1 MTEKA
6 QQLRGLS
13 SEQKR
18 AMLKRMVAKREGGDT
33 GESRPRDATRAVS
46 GQDDGVAAI
55 PESHYRFDKFPEYQ
69 QLHVQ
74 RAVGERAGI
83 DNPFFVLHESCAA
96 DTTMIDGREFY
107 NFATYNYLDMNGDPR
122 VREAAADAM
131 ARYGVSASASRV
143 VSGERPPHR
152 DLESE
157 LARVHGT
164 EDAVVFVSG
173 HATNVST
180 IATLVGPKDLVLHDR
195 LIHNSQLQ
203 GARLSGASRRSFPH
217 NDMDALEALL
227 AEERPRHQKIL
238 ICVEGLY
245 SMDGDLAP
253 LPRLI
258 ALKKRYKAL
267 LMVDEAHATGVVGA
281 TGGGVGEH
289 FGVDG
294 QDVDIWMG
302 TLSKTLCGC
311 GGFIAGSRALID
323 ILKFN
328 APGFVYSVGMPPGIA
343 AACRKALEIMQA
355 EPERVGKLQDNGR
368 AFLEMCRARGLDT
381 GTSDGYCV
389 VPVIVGRSVLTAQL
403 ANALF
408 ARGVNVQPI
417 IYPAVE
423 EKAARLRFFISSAH
437 DRAQLEHTADLI
449 AEELTRLRAQSEAAE

>member
-1 MTEKA
+1 MTQKSPN
-6 QQLRGLS
+6 LRGLS
-13 SEQKR
+13 AEQKR
-18 AMLKRMVAKREGGDT
+18 AMLKRMIAKREGGASDET
-33 GESRPRDATRAVS
+33 T
-46 GQDDGVAAI
+46 GVAAWPDGGSGGPAAGI

-69 QLHVQ
+69 QIHVQ
-74 RAVGERAGI
+74 RAVGERAEI
-83 DNPFFVLHESCAA
+83 DNPFFIEHEGCAA
-96 DTTMIDGREFY
+96 DTTMIDGRAFY
-107 NFATYNYLDMNGDPR
+107 NFATYNYLDLNGDPR
-122 VREAAADAM
+122 VQQAAAETM

-152 DLESE
+152 ALEGE
-157 LARVHGT
+157 LARLHGT

-203 GARLSGASRRSFPH
+203 GARLSGATRRSFPH
-217 NDMDALEALL
+217 NDMDALEAIL
-227 AEERPRHQKIL
+227 AEERPRHQKVL

-258 ALKKRYKAL
+258 ELKQRYKAL

-281 TGGGVGEH
+281 TGRGVGEH
-289 FGVDG
+289 FGIAG
-294 QDVDIWMG
+294 ADVDIWMG
-302 TLSKTLCGC
+302 TLSKSLCGC
-311 GGFIAGSRALID
+311 GGFIAGSRPLIE

-355 EPERVGKLQDNGR
+355 EPQRVRKLQDNGQR
-368 AFLEMCRARGLDT
+368 FLELCQARGLDT
-381 GTSDGYCV
+381 GTSEGFCV
-389 VPVIVGRSVLTAQL
+389 VPVIVGRSILTAQL

-437 DRAQLEHTADLI
+437 SHAQLEHTADLI
-449 AEELTRLRAQSEAAE
+449 ADELTRLRAQSEAAE

>member
-1 MTEKA
+1 MTQKP

-13 SEQKR
+13 SEQKK
-18 AMLKRMVAKREGGDT
+18 AMLKRMVANRESGDAGASQAREGRVGDAQP
-33 GESRPRDATRAVS
+33 EAAA
-46 GQDDGVAAI
+46 GV

-69 QLHVQ
+69 QLHIQ
-74 RAVGERAGI
+74 RAVGEHAGI
-83 DNPFFVLHESCAA
+83 DDPFFIQHETCAA
-96 DTTMIDGREFY
+96 DTTLIDGREFY
-107 NFATYNYLDMNGDPR
+107 NFATYNYLDLNGDPR

-152 DLESE
+152 ALETE

-164 EDAVVFVSG
+164 DDAVVFVSG

-203 GARLSGASRRSFPH
+203 GARLSGATRRSFAH
-217 NDMDALEALL
+217 NDMDALEDLL
-227 AEERPRHQKIL
+227 AQERPRHQKVL

-258 ALKKRYKAL
+258 ELKRRYKAL
-267 LMVDEAHATGVVGA
+267 LMVDEAHSTGVVGA

-289 FGVDG
+289 YGVDG
-294 QDVDIWMG
+294 GDVDIWMG

-311 GGFIAGSRALID
+311 GGFIAGSQALID

-355 EPERVGKLQDNGR
+355 EPERVAKLQDNGR
-368 AFLEMCRARGLDT
+368 SFLEACQARGLDT

-389 VPVIVGRSVLTAQL
+389 VPVIVGRSLLTAKL

-423 EKAARLRFFISSAH
+423 ERAARLRFFISSAH
-437 DRAQLEHTADLI
+437 SKAQLQHTADMV
-449 AEELTRLRAQSEAAE
+449 AAELTRLRAQSEAAE